1 MFIFNKVTIEI
12 IFHKQKAILKSII
25 QSIKFMANNYLKREA
40 IIEALKL
47 TTSDLNEIP
56 DDTVN

>member
-1 MFIFNKVTIEI
+1 
-12 IFHKQKAILKSII
+12 
-25 QSIKFMANNYLKREA
+25 MANNYLKREA